1 VVGYIIRRV
10 LQTVLVLFGVSVLIF
25 AMLKLMPGDPAVV
38 MAGLGATPKTIE
50 ALRDKLGLD
59 RPLYE
64 QYWRLISGLFNGQL
78 QAVTYHTGVW
88 DVILER
94 LPATL
99 ELGVFAMLIAVL
111 VSIPAG
117 LLSAIYRNSPLD
129 YGVTTVA
136 LLGISTPVFWSA
148 LILMLVLGVT
158 LRWLP
163 ISGRGITVGAWSFW
177 TWSGFRHMIIP
188 GLALASVQM
197 AMNARLTRASMLEV
211 LREEYVKTARSKGLR
226 ESRVIFRH
234 AFRNALL
241 PVVTNIGYQ
250 IGTLLAGAV
259 LTETATAWP
268 GIGRLMYEAIN
279 RRDEAVILGLALF
292 LAAIAQ
298 VSYLVVDLVYAW
310 LDPRIVYD

>member
-1 VVGYIIRRV
+1 M
-10 LQTVLVLFGVSVLIF
+10 LVLFGVSVLIF

-163 ISGRGITVGAWSFW
+163 ISGRGTTVGAWSFW

>member
-163 ISGRGITVGAWSFW
+163 ISGRGTTVGAWSFW
-177 TWSGFRHMIIP
+177 TWNGFRHMIIP